1 VLTAGL
7 LASIPSPSSGS
18 IHIGSLQLRM
28 YGLMIALG
36 VIAAVWLFGRRMEQ
50 KAIGTRDDA
59 ASIALWAVPA
69 GVIGARLY
77 HVITD
82 WQLFRDDPVRVF
94 YIWEGGLGIWGGIAL
109 GVAVGLWRAAKKGI
123 PLLPAADCAAPALA
137 LAQAIGRLGN
147 WWNQELFG
155 RPTDLPWG
163 LEISPS
169 NRPDGYEQFATFHPT
184 FLYEALWNL
193 GLCLALVA
201 IDRRFRLRP
210 GRLFVMYVAGYT
222 FARFWIEGLR
232 IDSANE
238 FAGLRVNE
246 WVSAIVFLLAAGF
259 LVVDWLRHRHDPVDE
274 VVDAEEPGP
283 AEGVSADGPAGV
295 TDAAEDQPEAVELA
309 VSDDETLVSDLET
322 PATTEAE
329 LQPSEAEEAA
339 DASPQPSDH
348 AAAPATP
355 TPNPAKHPEAS
366 WGAES
371 VPNRR
376 PTDAEG

>member
-1 VLTAGL
+1 VLTATL

-18 IHIGSLQLRM
+18 LHIGSLQLRM

-36 VIAAVWLFGRRMEQ
+36 VIAAVWLFGRRLEQ
-50 KAIGTRDDA
+50 KGIGTRDDA

-82 WQLFRDDPVRVF
+82 WQLFRDDPIRVF
-94 YIWEGGLGIWGGIAL
+94 AIWEGGLGIWGGIGL
-109 GVAVGLWRAAKKGI
+109 GVAVGLWRGAKKGL
-123 PLLPAADCAAPALA
+123 PLLRAADCAAPALA

-155 RPTDLPWG
+155 RPTTLPWG

-169 NRPDGYEQFATFHPT
+169 NRPNGYEQFATFHPT
-184 FLYEALWNL
+184 FLYESLWNL
-193 GLCLALVA
+193 GLCLALIA

-238 FAGLRVNE
+238 LLGLRVNE

-259 LVVDWLRHRHDPVDE
+259 LVVDWLRHRHEPV
-274 VVDAEEPGP
+274 P
-283 AEGVSADGPAGV
+283 AA
-295 TDAAEDQPEAVELA
+295 
-309 VSDDETLVSDLET
+309 DDEDAGQDDDV
-322 PATTEAE
+322 ATETEA
-329 LQPSEAEEAA
+329 
-339 DASPQPSDH
+339 
-348 AAAPATP
+348 
-355 TPNPAKHPEAS
+355 
-366 WGAES
+366 
-371 VPNRR
+371 
-376 PTDAEG
+376 

>member
-1 VLTAGL
+1 MLTAGL

-36 VIAAVWLFGRRMEQ
+36 VIAAVWLFGRRLEQ
-50 KAIGTRDDA
+50 KSLGTRDDA

-163 LEISPS
+163 LEISPT
-169 NRPDGYEQFATFHPT
+169 NRPRGYEQFATFHPT

-222 FARFWIEGLR
+222 FARFWIEGVR

-238 FAGLRVNE
+238 FLGLRVNE

-259 LVVDWLRHRHDPVDE
+259 LVVDWLRHRHDP
-274 VVDAEEPGP
+274 A
-283 AEGVSADGPAGV
+283 
-295 TDAAEDQPEAVELA
+295 
-309 VSDDETLVSDLET
+309 
-322 PATTEAE
+322 
-329 LQPSEAEEAA
+329 
-339 DASPQPSDH
+339 
-348 AAAPATP
+348 
-355 TPNPAKHPEAS
+355 EAS
-366 WGAES
+366 
-371 VPNRR
+371 
-376 PTDAEG
+376 

>member
-1 VLTAGL
+1 VNSPVALI
-7 LASIPSPSSGS
+7 ASIPSPSSGAL
-18 IHIGSLQLRM
+18 HIGGLQLRM

-82 WQLFRDDPVRVF
+82 WNRLYADDPMAAF
-94 YIWEGGLGIWGGIAL
+94 EIWEGGLGIWGGIAL

-163 LEISPS
+163 LEISES
-169 NRPDGYEQFATFHPT
+169 NRPAGYEQFPTFHPT

-259 LVVDWLRHRHDPVDE
+259 LVVDWLRHRHDVVPAAVSDTETVEAGDESETGQSVEVPVGDSE
-274 VVDAEEPGP
+274 
-283 AEGVSADGPAGV
+283 
-295 TDAAEDQPEAVELA
+295 AEDQPSAPPA
-309 VSDDETLVSDLET
+309 AADDLEV
-322 PATTEAE
+322 PADT
-329 LQPSEAEEAA
+329 
-339 DASPQPSDH
+339 
-348 AAAPATP
+348 ATP
-355 TPNPAKHPEAS
+355 TPTTHADDP
-366 WGAES
+366 WGADS
-371 VPNRR
+371 VPIRR
-376 PTDAEG
+376 PTESGG

>member
-1 VLTAGL
+1 MLTAGL

-36 VIAAVWLFGRRMEQ
+36 VIAAVWLFGRRLEQ
-50 KAIGTRDDA
+50 KSIGTRDDA

-259 LVVDWLRHRHDPVDE
+259 LVVDWLRHRHDP
-274 VVDAEEPGP
+274 AEE
-283 AEGVSADGPAGV
+283 VADA
-295 TDAAEDQPEAVELA
+295 DAAGGRRGAPRRGGRARRGRRGRRGARARRGCASGCGRTRPRISPTVSPPRSL
-309 VSDDETLVSDLET
+309 VSDDETLVSDVET
-322 PATTEAE
+322 PPTT
-329 LQPSEAEEAA
+329 
-339 DASPQPSDH
+339 D
-348 AAAPATP
+348 
-355 TPNPAKHPEAS
+355 
-366 WGAES
+366 G
-371 VPNRR
+371 
-376 PTDAEG
+376 

>member
-1 VLTAGL
+1 VLTAGV

-36 VIAAVWLFGRRMEQ
+36 VIAAVWLFGRRLEQ
-50 KAIGTRDDA
+50 KSLGTRDDA

-77 HVITD
+77 HVVTD

-163 LEISPS
+163 LEISPT
-169 NRPDGYEQFATFHPT
+169 NRPRGYEQFATFHPT

-210 GRLFVMYVAGYT
+210 GRLFVM
-222 FARFWIEGLR
+222 
-232 IDSANE
+232 
-238 FAGLRVNE
+238 
-246 WVSAIVFLLAAGF
+246 
-259 LVVDWLRHRHDPVDE
+259 
-274 VVDAEEPGP
+274 
-283 AEGVSADGPAGV
+283 
-295 TDAAEDQPEAVELA
+295 
-309 VSDDETLVSDLET
+309 
-322 PATTEAE
+322 
-329 LQPSEAEEAA
+329 
-339 DASPQPSDH
+339 
-348 AAAPATP
+348 
-355 TPNPAKHPEAS
+355 
-366 WGAES
+366 
-371 VPNRR
+371 
-376 PTDAEG
+376 